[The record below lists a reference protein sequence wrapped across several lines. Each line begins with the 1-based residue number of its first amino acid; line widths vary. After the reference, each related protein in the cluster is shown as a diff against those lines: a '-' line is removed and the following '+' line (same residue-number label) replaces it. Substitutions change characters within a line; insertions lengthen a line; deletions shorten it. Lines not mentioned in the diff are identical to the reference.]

1 MGTALNSKFKGSG
14 PMKAFVAEVNKAL
27 GALNNAKVD
36 VDSDYTGRRPTLSVR
51 PSSDGQAL
59 VLDLTEVS
67 FGGGSGSD
75 ELPATT
81 GKSEYMVLQ
90 LRKLDEDG
98 ALDSNGTL
106 GWYID
111 YVRLVPATEA

>member
-14 PMKAFVAEVNKAL
+14 PMEAFVAEVNKAL

-51 PSSDGQAL
+51 PSNDGQAL

-67 FGGGSGSD
+67 FGDS
-75 ELPATT
+75 LPSTT
-81 GKSEYMVLQ
+81 GKSQYMVLQ
-90 LRKLDEDG
+90 LDG
-98 ALDSNGTL
+98 DLAAQ
-106 GWYID
+106 WD

>member
-1 MGTALNSKFKGSG
+1 MGIALNSKFKGSG

-51 PSSDGQAL
+51 PSNDGQAL

-67 FGGGSGSD
+67 FGGVPS
-75 ELPATT
+75 TT
-81 GKSEYMVLQ
+81 GKSQYMVLQ
-90 LRKLDEDG
+90 LDKDL
-98 ALDSNGTL
+98 AAQ
-106 GWYID
+106 WD